1 MNSQDI
7 TRALIDTTVARAMVE
22 MDADPKRSVRKLCD
36 LGRQFSRGRFQN
48 QIFAIFQDLLRND
61 ESPYYQAIDFLLRS
75 NDPEALRQFGIN
87 IGYNSFTYGAQIL
100 RQKQKE
106 LSFAVPW
113 VVKLRLDSRIP
124 DTYDSSFFASVV
136 RTGLTYGIYSYQLRS
151 MDHHEDMESY
161 LAVIQSHPE
170 CAFLWFLSD
179 TPLTEKQQ
187 KLLLSCPN
195 LMVSLPID
203 APSTASMAKALRRQK
218 TLFGMHKVYQDA
230 DAAAYLLSFDHL
242 YSQMEQSVFFF
253 LVADDS
259 CSKESIRA
267 VSDVVQQYRFTPIQP
282 FFPIEVQEDSRKIE
296 QIITAHP
303 AYLLLLPDHMARTL
317 EKEILYKKRHDRL
330 EHLVKVILKTVLPF
344 DPQGTLVKC
353 FILIENIADRHQHIP
368 FILKVLSAHVCQKV
382 HIKDPVYQI
391 VFIFKMIIKAFPV
404 QTAFLAEI

>member
-1 MNSQDI
+1 MH
-7 TRALIDTTVARAMVE
+7 ARWWRWTQIRNA
-22 MDADPKRSVRKLCD
+22 ASGKLCD

-218 TLFGMHKVYQDA
+218 MLFGMHKVYQDA

-259 CSKESIRA
+259 CSKESILGLFPMLFNSTASPPYSHSSRLKCRKTPAKLSRLSPPIRRICCFCRIAWPAHSIRPPFPLKSCLFGIYFTVNCSQMHKSTAKAEFYFFGSALAAIFSDDLYITSFSSSTNVSGSSSLSMENQRRTA
-267 VSDVVQQYRFTPIQP
+267 V
-282 FFPIEVQEDSRKIE
+282 RK
-296 QIITAHP
+296 A
-303 AYLLLLPDHMARTL
+303 
-317 EKEILYKKRHDRL
+317 
-330 EHLVKVILKTVLPF
+330 
-344 DPQGTLVKC
+344 
-353 FILIENIADRHQHIP
+353 
-368 FILKVLSAHVCQKV
+368 SQKNV
-382 HIKDPVYQI
+382 TNS
-391 VFIFKMIIKAFPV
+391 F
-404 QTAFLAEI
+404 

>member
-187 KLLLSCPN
+187 KLLLKRDVEKLIAKWEPIMGVKASGVTIRQMKTRWGSCNVRTHHININLALAKKPPECLEYVVVHELTHILEPSHNAVFWGYMTQFYPN
-195 LMVSLPID
+195 WKRVR
-203 APSTASMAKALRRQK
+203 K
-218 TLFGMHKVYQDA
+218 
-230 DAAAYLLSFDHL
+230 YLND
-242 YSQMEQSVFFF
+242 
-253 LVADDS
+253 
-259 CSKESIRA
+259 
-267 VSDVVQQYRFTPIQP
+267 
-282 FFPIEVQEDSRKIE
+282 EVPE
-296 QIITAHP
+296 
-303 AYLLLLPDHMARTL
+303 
-317 EKEILYKKRHDRL
+317 
-330 EHLVKVILKTVLPF
+330 
-344 DPQGTLVKC
+344 
-353 FILIENIADRHQHIP
+353 
-368 FILKVLSAHVCQKV
+368 
-382 HIKDPVYQI
+382 
-391 VFIFKMIIKAFPV
+391 
-404 QTAFLAEI
+404 

>member
-75 NDPEALRQFGIN
+75 NDSEALRQFGIN

-242 YSQMEQSVFFF
+242 YSQMVSVGFRSGN
-253 LVADDS
+253 V
-259 CSKESIRA
+259 
-267 VSDVVQQYRFTPIQP
+267 DVV
-282 FFPIEVQEDSRKIE
+282 
-296 QIITAHP
+296 
-303 AYLLLLPDHMARTL
+303 L
-317 EKEILYKKRHDRL
+317 KK
-330 EHLVKVILKTVLPF
+330 
-344 DPQGTLVKC
+344 
-353 FILIENIADRHQHIP
+353 IADRYEENTNRRLQSIIA
-368 FILKVLSAHVCQKV
+368 ILEPTLVIILSV
-382 HIKDPVYQI
+382 I
-391 VFIFKMIIKAFPV
+391 VGLILLSVILPLMGIMTSIG
-404 QTAFLAEI
+404 

>member
-267 VSDVVQQYRFTPIQP
+267 VSDVVQQYRFTHSSRSKCRKTPAKLSRLSPPIRRICCFCRITWPAHSIRPP
-282 FFPIEVQEDSRKIE
+282 FPLKSCLFGIYFTVNCSQMHKSTAKAEFYFFGSALAAIFSDDLYITSFSSSTNVSGSSSLSMENQRRTAVRK
-296 QIITAHP
+296 T
-303 AYLLLLPDHMARTL
+303 
-317 EKEILYKKRHDRL
+317 
-330 EHLVKVILKTVLPF
+330 
-344 DPQGTLVKC
+344 
-353 FILIENIADRHQHIP
+353 
-368 FILKVLSAHVCQKV
+368 SQKNS
-382 HIKDPVYQI
+382 
-391 VFIFKMIIKAFPV
+391 F
-404 QTAFLAEI
+404 

>member
-75 NDPEALRQFGIN
+75 NNPEALRQFGIN

-203 APSTASMAKALRRQK
+203 APSTASMAKALRHQK

-242 YSQMEQSVFFF
+242 YSQMVSVGFRSGN
-253 LVADDS
+253 V
-259 CSKESIRA
+259 
-267 VSDVVQQYRFTPIQP
+267 DVV
-282 FFPIEVQEDSRKIE
+282 
-296 QIITAHP
+296 
-303 AYLLLLPDHMARTL
+303 L
-317 EKEILYKKRHDRL
+317 KK
-330 EHLVKVILKTVLPF
+330 
-344 DPQGTLVKC
+344 
-353 FILIENIADRHQHIP
+353 IADRYEENTNRRLQSIIA
-368 FILKVLSAHVCQKV
+368 ILEPTLVIILSV
-382 HIKDPVYQI
+382 I
-391 VFIFKMIIKAFPV
+391 VGLILLSVILPLMGIMTSIG
-404 QTAFLAEI
+404 

>member
-179 TPLTEKQQ
+179 TPLTEKQLPWQ
-187 KLLLSCPN
+187 KPCAVRERCSVCTKSIRMQMLPLICSLLTTCIPRWN
-195 LMVSLPID
+195 RVSFSFWSQMIRAQKKVSGLFPMLFN
-203 APSTASMAKALRRQK
+203 STASPPYSHSSRSKCRKTPAKLSRLSPPIRRICCFCRITWPAHSIRPPFPLKSCLFGIYFTVNCSQMHKSTAKAEFYFFGSALAAIFSDDLHITSFSSSTNVSGSSSLSMENQRRTAVRKASQK
-218 TLFGMHKVYQDA
+218 NVTN
-230 DAAAYLLSFDHL
+230 SF
-242 YSQMEQSVFFF
+242 
-253 LVADDS
+253 
-259 CSKESIRA
+259 
-267 VSDVVQQYRFTPIQP
+267 
-282 FFPIEVQEDSRKIE
+282 
-296 QIITAHP
+296 
-303 AYLLLLPDHMARTL
+303 
-317 EKEILYKKRHDRL
+317 
-330 EHLVKVILKTVLPF
+330 
-344 DPQGTLVKC
+344 
-353 FILIENIADRHQHIP
+353 
-368 FILKVLSAHVCQKV
+368 
-382 HIKDPVYQI
+382 
-391 VFIFKMIIKAFPV
+391 
-404 QTAFLAEI
+404 

>member
-75 NDPEALRQFGIN
+75 NDPEALRQF
-87 IGYNSFTYGAQIL
+87 
-100 RQKQKE
+100 
-106 LSFAVPW
+106 
-113 VVKLRLDSRIP
+113 
-124 DTYDSSFFASVV
+124 
-136 RTGLTYGIYSYQLRS
+136 GIYSYQLRS

-296 QIITAHP
+296 QIITANP

-317 EKEILYKKRHDRL
+317 DTP
-330 EHLVKVILKTVLPF
+330 TVSFEELS
-344 DPQGTLVKC
+344 LR
-353 FILIENIADRHQHIP
+353 NIFYRELLAD
-368 FILKVLSAHVCQKV
+368 A
-382 HIKDPVYQI
+382 
-391 VFIFKMIIKAFPV
+391 
-404 QTAFLAEI
+404 

>member
-230 DAAAYLLSFDHL
+230 DAAAYLLSFDHRVSFSFW
-242 YSQMEQSVFFF
+242 SQMIRAQKKVSGLFPMLFNST
-253 LVADDS
+253 AS
-259 CSKESIRA
+259 PPYSHSSRSKCRKTPSKLSRLSPPIRRICCFCRITWPAHSIRPPFPLKSCLFGIYFTVNCSQMHKSTA
-267 VSDVVQQYRFTPIQP
+267 KAEFYFFGSALAAIFSDDLYITSFSSSTNVSGSSSLSMENQRRTAI
-282 FFPIEVQEDSRKIE
+282 RK
-296 QIITAHP
+296 A
-303 AYLLLLPDHMARTL
+303 
-317 EKEILYKKRHDRL
+317 
-330 EHLVKVILKTVLPF
+330 
-344 DPQGTLVKC
+344 
-353 FILIENIADRHQHIP
+353 
-368 FILKVLSAHVCQKV
+368 SQKNV
-382 HIKDPVYQI
+382 TNT
-391 VFIFKMIIKAFPV
+391 F
-404 QTAFLAEI
+404 

>member
-1 MNSQDI
+1 MH
-7 TRALIDTTVARAMVE
+7 ARWWRWTQIRNA
-22 MDADPKRSVRKLCD
+22 ASGKLCD

-267 VSDVVQQYRFTPIQP
+267 VSDVVHSTASPPYSHSSRSKCRKTPAKLSRLSPPIRRICCFCRITWPAHSIRPPFPLKSCLFGIYFTVNCSQMHKSTAKAEFY
-282 FFPIEVQEDSRKIE
+282 FFGSALAAIFSDDLHITSFSSSTNVSGSSSLSMENQRRTAVRK
-296 QIITAHP
+296 A
-303 AYLLLLPDHMARTL
+303 
-317 EKEILYKKRHDRL
+317 
-330 EHLVKVILKTVLPF
+330 
-344 DPQGTLVKC
+344 
-353 FILIENIADRHQHIP
+353 
-368 FILKVLSAHVCQKV
+368 SQKNV
-382 HIKDPVYQI
+382 TNS
-391 VFIFKMIIKAFPV
+391 F
-404 QTAFLAEI
+404 

>member
-218 TLFGMHKVYQDA
+218 RCSVCTKSIRMQMLPLICSLLTTCIPRWNRVSFSFWSQMIRAQKKVSGLFPMLFNSTASPPYSHSSRSKCRKTPAKLSRLSPPIRRICCFCRITWPAHSIRPPFPLKSCLFGIYFTVNCSQMHKSTAKAEFYFFGSA
-230 DAAAYLLSFDHL
+230 LAAIFSDDLYITSFSSSTNVSGSSSLSMENQRRTAVRKA
-242 YSQMEQSVFFF
+242 SQKNVTNSF
-253 LVADDS
+253 
-259 CSKESIRA
+259 
-267 VSDVVQQYRFTPIQP
+267 
-282 FFPIEVQEDSRKIE
+282 
-296 QIITAHP
+296 
-303 AYLLLLPDHMARTL
+303 
-317 EKEILYKKRHDRL
+317 
-330 EHLVKVILKTVLPF
+330 
-344 DPQGTLVKC
+344 
-353 FILIENIADRHQHIP
+353 
-368 FILKVLSAHVCQKV
+368 
-382 HIKDPVYQI
+382 
-391 VFIFKMIIKAFPV
+391 
-404 QTAFLAEI
+404 

>member
-242 YSQMEQSVFFF
+242 YSQMVSVGFRSGN
-253 LVADDS
+253 V
-259 CSKESIRA
+259 
-267 VSDVVQQYRFTPIQP
+267 DVV
-282 FFPIEVQEDSRKIE
+282 
-296 QIITAHP
+296 
-303 AYLLLLPDHMARTL
+303 L
-317 EKEILYKKRHDRL
+317 KK
-330 EHLVKVILKTVLPF
+330 
-344 DPQGTLVKC
+344 
-353 FILIENIADRHQHIP
+353 IADRYEENTNRRLQSIIA
-368 FILKVLSAHVCQKV
+368 ILEPTLVIILSV
-382 HIKDPVYQI
+382 I
-391 VFIFKMIIKAFPV
+391 VGLILLSVILPLMGIMTSIG
-404 QTAFLAEI
+404 

>member
-203 APSTASMAKALRRQK
+203 APSTAPMAKALRHQK

-253 LVADDS
+253 WSQMIRAQKKVSGLFPMLFNSTAS
-259 CSKESIRA
+259 PPYSHSSRSKCRKTPAKLSRLSPPIRRICCFCRITWPAHSIRPPFPLKSCLFGIYFTVNCSQMHKSTAKAEFYFFGSALAAIFSDDLYITSFSSSTNVSGSSSLSMENQRRTA
-267 VSDVVQQYRFTPIQP
+267 V
-282 FFPIEVQEDSRKIE
+282 RK
-296 QIITAHP
+296 T
-303 AYLLLLPDHMARTL
+303 
-317 EKEILYKKRHDRL
+317 
-330 EHLVKVILKTVLPF
+330 
-344 DPQGTLVKC
+344 
-353 FILIENIADRHQHIP
+353 
-368 FILKVLSAHVCQKV
+368 SQKNV
-382 HIKDPVYQI
+382 TNS
-391 VFIFKMIIKAFPV
+391 F
-404 QTAFLAEI
+404 

>member
-75 NDPEALRQFGIN
+75 NNPEALRQFGIN

-151 MDHHEDMESY
+151 MDHHEDMES
-161 LAVIQSHPE
+161 
-170 CAFLWFLSD
+170 D

-203 APSTASMAKALRRQK
+203 APSTASMAKALRHQK

-296 QIITAHP
+296 QIITANP
-303 AYLLLLPDHMARTL
+303 AYLLLLPDRMARTL
-317 EKEILYKKRHDRL
+317 DTPTVSFKELSLR
-330 EHLVKVILKTVLPF
+330 
-344 DPQGTLVKC
+344 
-353 FILIENIADRHQHIP
+353 NIFYRELLAD
-368 FILKVLSAHVCQKV
+368 A
-382 HIKDPVYQI
+382 
-391 VFIFKMIIKAFPV
+391 
-404 QTAFLAEI
+404 

>member
-203 APSTASMAKALRRQK
+203 APSTASMAKALRRQR

-242 YSQMEQSVFFF
+242 YSRWNRVSFSFWSQMIRAQKKVSGLFPMLFNST
-253 LVADDS
+253 AS
-259 CSKESIRA
+259 PPYSHSSRSKCRKTPAKLSRLSPPIRRICCFCRITWPAHSIRPPFPLKSCLFGIYFTVNCSQMHKSTAKAEFYFFGSALAAIFSDDLHITSFSSSTNVSGSSSLSMENQRRTA
-267 VSDVVQQYRFTPIQP
+267 V
-282 FFPIEVQEDSRKIE
+282 RK
-296 QIITAHP
+296 A
-303 AYLLLLPDHMARTL
+303 
-317 EKEILYKKRHDRL
+317 
-330 EHLVKVILKTVLPF
+330 
-344 DPQGTLVKC
+344 
-353 FILIENIADRHQHIP
+353 
-368 FILKVLSAHVCQKV
+368 SQKNV
-382 HIKDPVYQI
+382 TNS
-391 VFIFKMIIKAFPV
+391 F
-404 QTAFLAEI
+404 

>member
-267 VSDVVQQYRFTPIQP
+267 VSDVVQQYRFTPYSHSSRSKCRKTPAKLSRLSPPIRRICCFCRITWPAHSIRPP
-282 FFPIEVQEDSRKIE
+282 FPLKSCLFGIYFTVNCSQMHKSTAKAEFYFFGSALAAIFSDDLHITSFSSSTNVSGSSSLSMENQRRTAVRK
-296 QIITAHP
+296 A
-303 AYLLLLPDHMARTL
+303 
-317 EKEILYKKRHDRL
+317 
-330 EHLVKVILKTVLPF
+330 
-344 DPQGTLVKC
+344 
-353 FILIENIADRHQHIP
+353 
-368 FILKVLSAHVCQKV
+368 SQKNV
-382 HIKDPVYQI
+382 TNS
-391 VFIFKMIIKAFPV
+391 F
-404 QTAFLAEI
+404 

>member
-203 APSTASMAKALRRQK
+203 APSTVSMAKALRRQK
-218 TLFGMHKVYQDA
+218 TLFGMHKVFPMLFNSTASPPYSHSSRSKCRKTPA
-230 DAAAYLLSFDHL
+230 KLSRLSPPIRRICCFCRITWPAHSIRPPFPL
-242 YSQMEQSVFFF
+242 KSCLFGIYFTVNCSQMHKSTAKAEFYFFGSALAAIF
-253 LVADDS
+253 SDDLYITS
-259 CSKESIRA
+259 FSSSTNVSGSSSLSMENQRRTA
-267 VSDVVQQYRFTPIQP
+267 V
-282 FFPIEVQEDSRKIE
+282 RK
-296 QIITAHP
+296 A
-303 AYLLLLPDHMARTL
+303 
-317 EKEILYKKRHDRL
+317 
-330 EHLVKVILKTVLPF
+330 
-344 DPQGTLVKC
+344 
-353 FILIENIADRHQHIP
+353 
-368 FILKVLSAHVCQKV
+368 SQKNV
-382 HIKDPVYQI
+382 TNS
-391 VFIFKMIIKAFPV
+391 F
-404 QTAFLAEI
+404 

>member
-1 MNSQDI
+1 MNKRLNI
-7 TRALIDTTVARAMVE
+7 LVANDDGIAS
-22 MDADPKRSVRKLCD
+22 P
-36 LGRQFSRGRFQN
+36 G
-48 QIFAIFQDLLRND
+48 LLRLANAAARLGD
-61 ESPYYQAIDFLLRS
+61 VWVAAPAGQCSGMSQKITIAGEISVEKRNFPADVKAAYAIGGTPADCVKTAIKSLLPVKPDVVFS
-75 NDPEALRQFGIN
+75 GIN

-267 VSDVVQQYRFTPIQP
+267 VSDVVQQYHFTPIQP

-296 QIITAHP
+296 QIITANP

-317 EKEILYKKRHDRL
+317 DTP
-330 EHLVKVILKTVLPF
+330 TVSFEELS
-344 DPQGTLVKC
+344 LR
-353 FILIENIADRHQHIP
+353 NIFYRELLAD
-368 FILKVLSAHVCQKV
+368 A
-382 HIKDPVYQI
+382 
-391 VFIFKMIIKAFPV
+391 
-404 QTAFLAEI
+404 

>member
-1 MNSQDI
+1 MI
-7 TRALIDTTVARAMVE
+7 
-22 MDADPKRSVRKLCD
+22 P
-36 LGRQFSRGRFQN
+36 RF
-48 QIFAIFQDLLRND
+48 LH
-61 ESPYYQAIDFLLRS
+61 P
-75 NDPEALRQFGIN
+75 
-87 IGYNSFTYGAQIL
+87 
-100 RQKQKE
+100 
-106 LSFAVPW
+106 
-113 VVKLRLDSRIP
+113 
-124 DTYDSSFFASVV
+124 
-136 RTGLTYGIYSYQLRS
+136 LRS
-151 MDHHEDMESY
+151 MYHHEDMESY

-203 APSTASMAKALRRQK
+203 APSTASMAKALRHQK

-317 EKEILYKKRHDRL
+317 DTP
-330 EHLVKVILKTVLPF
+330 TVSFEELS
-344 DPQGTLVKC
+344 LR
-353 FILIENIADRHQHIP
+353 NIFYRELLAD
-368 FILKVLSAHVCQKV
+368 A
-382 HIKDPVYQI
+382 
-391 VFIFKMIIKAFPV
+391 
-404 QTAFLAEI
+404 

>member
-161 LAVIQSHPE
+161 LAVS
-170 CAFLWFLSD
+170 S
-179 TPLTEKQQ
+179 
-187 KLLLSCPN
+187 
-195 LMVSLPID
+195 
-203 APSTASMAKALRRQK
+203 R
-218 TLFGMHKVYQDA
+218 
-230 DAAAYLLSFDHL
+230 
-242 YSQMEQSVFFF
+242 
-253 LVADDS
+253 
-259 CSKESIRA
+259 IRNA
-267 VSDVVQQYRFTPIQP
+267 RFSG
-282 FFPIEVQEDSRKIE
+282 FFPIRRLPKNSRNCFY
-296 QIITAHP
+296 P
-303 AYLLLLPDHMARTL
+303 ART
-317 EKEILYKKRHDRL
+317 
-330 EHLVKVILKTVLPF
+330 
-344 DPQGTLVKC
+344 
-353 FILIENIADRHQHIP
+353 
-368 FILKVLSAHVCQKV
+368 
-382 HIKDPVYQI
+382 
-391 VFIFKMIIKAFPV
+391 
-404 QTAFLAEI
+404 

>member
-296 QIITAHP
+296 QIITANP
-303 AYLLLLPDHMARTL
+303 AYLLLLPNHMARTL
-317 EKEILYKKRHDRL
+317 DTP
-330 EHLVKVILKTVLPF
+330 TVSFEELS
-344 DPQGTLVKC
+344 LR
-353 FILIENIADRHQHIP
+353 NIFYRELLAD
-368 FILKVLSAHVCQKV
+368 A
-382 HIKDPVYQI
+382 
-391 VFIFKMIIKAFPV
+391 
-404 QTAFLAEI
+404 

>member
-61 ESPYYQAIDFLLRS
+61 ESPYYQAIDFLAAQQRSGSASSVRHQHRLQQFYLRCADS
-75 NDPEALRQFGIN
+75 APEAERTFLCCSLGCQAPSRQPHPGHLRF
-87 IGYNSFTYGAQIL
+87 L
-100 RQKQKE
+100 
-106 LSFAVPW
+106 V
-113 VVKLRLDSRIP
+113 
-124 DTYDSSFFASVV
+124 FASVV

-267 VSDVVQQYRFTPIQP
+267 VSDVVQQYRFTPY
-282 FFPIEVQEDSRKIE
+282 S
-296 QIITAHP
+296 H
-303 AYLLLLPDHMARTL
+303 
-317 EKEILYKKRHDRL
+317 
-330 EHLVKVILKTVLPF
+330 
-344 DPQGTLVKC
+344 
-353 FILIENIADRHQHIP
+353 
-368 FILKVLSAHVCQKV
+368 SS
-382 HIKDPVYQI
+382 
-391 VFIFKMIIKAFPV
+391 
-404 QTAFLAEI
+404 